1 MTWPGESGSSHASIR
16 KDRAEKGISMRLSR
30 DLNETTSRFAVW
42 CSSVAL
48 FSAALILSSLF
59 LHRLFSIPT
68 PVALNLLKLS
78 IFCGLLAMAL
88 GVLATIDIWRNGS
101 RGVSRVFMGGLI
113 SLIVV
118 AWPLLLL
125 PTINSIPEIN
135 DVSTDTAAPPPFET
149 LAARRPPGANMP
161 DYPGAPFA
169 SQQQQAFPDLKPL
182 FINRSVAEAYDVS
195 VDAMKRLGMNIVSSN
210 APGEEIPAE
219 GHIEAYDRTL
229 VWGFY
234 DDVAVRV
241 SGNQVT
247 AKIDVRSASR
257 YGRHDLGRNA
267 ERTRRLLREIV
278 ARLEATVSTP
288 MARRTRSR
296 GGRRGSNR
304 R

>member
-1 MTWPGESGSSHASIR
+1 
-16 KDRAEKGISMRLSR
+16 MRTSR
-30 DLNETTSRFAVW
+30 DLKETTSRFAVW
-42 CSSVAL
+42 SGSVAL

-78 IFCGLLAMAL
+78 ILSGLFAIAL
-88 GVLATIDIWRNGS
+88 GVLAMVDIWRNGS
-101 RGVSRVFMGGLI
+101 RGISRVFLGGLI
-113 SLIVV
+113 SLTVV

-125 PTINSIPEIN
+125 PRINSVPEIN
-135 DVSTDTAAPPPFET
+135 DVTTDTREPPPFET
-149 LAARRPPGANMP
+149 LAARRPPGANLS
-161 DYPGAPFA
+161 DYPGEVFA
-169 SQQQQAFPDLKPL
+169 SQQQQAFPDLKTL
-182 FINRSVAEAYDVS
+182 LINRSVAEAYEVS
-195 VDAMKRLGMNIVSSN
+195 VDAIRRLGMNIVSSN
-210 APGEEIPAE
+210 APGEEFPAE
-219 GHIEAYDRTL
+219 GLIEAYDRTL
-229 VWGFY
+229 IWGFY

-247 AKIDVRSASR
+247 AQIDVRSASR

-288 MARRTRSR
+288 LARRARRR
-296 GGRRGSNR
+296 GGRLRRNNR